1 MKTRILFLACLLALG
16 FVFASCGDGV
26 GVRDEAIEWGYLGGR
41 ALPDGAV
48 GVPSGIRVTVRDIP
62 DGFRYDDPQP
72 GVGINPVDGL
82 GAWRI
87 IGTGTADTLNTATA
101 ADTRPVG
108 PPAFPPDTAVIP
120 PGPRAPG
127 ATGDAPPTNLLGLS
141 ATMGLATEDSA
152 VVGNR
157 IVRDGSF
164 ELTIS
169 GTVGEYILRFSLT
182 GEDIET
188 DASIQGRVFEKTVV
202 LDVYNT
208 FSLDDFTVTVQDSR
222 PAGDITAGV
231 RRPEGRGPE
240 ETPQD
245 WQTVTP
251 PDWDRPADLPY
262 GSADRP

>member
-41 ALPDGAV
+41 ALPAV
-48 GVPSGIRVTVRDIP
+48 GVPDGIRVTVRDIP
-62 DGFRYDDPQP
+62 DGFRYGDPS
-72 GVGINPVDGL
+72 VGTSGGGL

-87 IGTGTADTLNTATA
+87 IGTGTAETLSTATA

-108 PPAFPPDTAVIP
+108 APAFPPDTAVIP
-120 PGPRAPG
+120 PGPRAPA

-141 ATMGLATEDSA
+141 ATMALAA
-152 VVGNR
+152 GGNR
-157 IVRDGSF
+157 IVGDGSF
-164 ELTIS
+164 ELAIT

-182 GEDIET
+182 GEDIDT
-188 DASIQGRVFEKTVV
+188 DAIIQGRVFEKTVD

-222 PAGDITAGV
+222 PAGDIAAGV

-240 ETPQD
+240 ETPQG
-245 WQTVTP
+245 WQTVDP
-251 PDWDRPADLPY
+251 PVWDRPAELPP
-262 GSADRP
+262 GSGDPAP